1 MIRKL
6 HRWISTGTML
16 FIAYVVLTGTTVAI
30 NELINSASFGTG
42 GGEIA
47 AAETIA
53 GPQGSLPPQAQVEQM
68 VGLAL
73 ESARRAEPTAPLTKV
88 MVALRMRGG
97 RPEARVIFGSGVTA
111 VAVTVDANTGQVL
124 RRGDDG
130 AHFNTLLQ
138 QIHSGALYGK
148 AGQVAVVLTGFSLIT
163 LSVTGALMYLDLFG
177 RRRRLGKSDLFW
189 R

>member
-6 HRWISTGTML
+6 HRWISTGAMI

-30 NELINSASFGTG
+30 NELINPASFGAG

-47 AAETIA
+47 AAETIV
-53 GPQGSLPPQAQVEQM
+53 GPQAPLPPQAEVERM
-68 VGLAL
+68 VALAL
-73 ESARRAEPTAPLTKV
+73 ESARRAEPTAPLTKAV
-88 MVALRMRGG
+88 VALRIRDG
-97 RPEARVIFGSGVTA
+97 RPEARVTFGGGFNA
-111 VAVTVDANTGQVL
+111 VVVTVDAATGQIL

-138 QIHSGALYGK
+138 RIHSGALYGK
-148 AGQVAVVLTGFSLIT
+148 AGQVAVVLTGLSLIT

-177 RRRRLGKSDLFW
+177 RRRRLGKSAPFW